1 MNAAERARV
10 LGPDGLAAAQA
21 AGVAARTVVGE
32 RAVRRALRHL
42 EAAAGGP
49 LRPQCV
55 FAATAHSPQP

>member
-10 LGPDGLAAAQA
+10 LGPEGLAAARA
-21 AGVAARTVVGE
+21 AGLAARTVVGD

-49 LRPQCV
+49 LRPECA
-55 FAATAHSPQP
+55 FFETPHITQP

>member
-10 LGPDGLAAAQA
+10 LGPDGLAAARA
-21 AGVAARTVVGE
+21 AGLAARTVVGD

-49 LRPQCV
+49 LHPECAFSETPHIPQ
-55 FAATAHSPQP
+55 T